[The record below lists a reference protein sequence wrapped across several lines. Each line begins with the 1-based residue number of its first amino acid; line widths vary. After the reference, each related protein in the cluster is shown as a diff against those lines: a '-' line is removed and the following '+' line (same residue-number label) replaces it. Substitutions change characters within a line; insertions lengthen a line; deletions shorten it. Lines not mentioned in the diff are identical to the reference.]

1 MALIIVCEDD
11 AATRALIVAVLSK
24 AGHEVESF
32 DNGLKAYVR
41 LLDGDAE
48 LLVSDVQMPL
58 KNGFELVADV
68 RTEPALVNLPCILLT
83 SLAER
88 AHMRI
93 GMTSGADD
101 YVTKPFQPIELLAAV
116 DSQLKRAMQRYMEQS
131 RRLEQSV
138 DKAVGERTN
147 ELMLMYEN
155 RLGIELQSRWARTD
169 TQTVHLQGSLVG
181 CTFMDAQRWQECL
194 PERQLAELA
203 KLYFGKLADSAA
215 WLTADHVQFIG
226 DGLLIAFDQQR
237 DTPSVNHFSRALRL
251 LQSLQTTQ
259 ASVQAFAV
267 NQWTRWNPP
276 PFAACMTVHAGAL
289 SLAKLEGVTG
299 GVDQLV
305 PVGQAVSEM
314 GKLLKASQTL
324 RWPMAVS
331 DAAWPGVQ
339 EAMVSDDHIEVKLK
353 AQTLLLRRA
362 SLKSPD

>member
-11 AATRALIVAVLSK
+11 ASTRALIVAVLSK

-48 LLVSDVQMPL
+48 LLISDVQMPF

-68 RTEPALVNLPCILLT
+68 RLEPALVNLPCILLT

-101 YVTKPFQPIELLAAV
+101 YVTKPFQPSELLAAA
-116 DSQLKRAMQRYMEQS
+116 DSQLKRAMQRFMEQS
-131 RRLEQSV
+131 RHIERTV

-147 ELMLMYEN
+147 ELTQRYEK
-155 RLGIELQSRWARTD
+155 RLGAELQSRWARTN
-169 TQTVHLQGSLVG
+169 TQTVHLQGSLIA
-181 CTFMDAQRWQECL
+181 CAFMDSDAWQKSL
-194 PERQLAELA
+194 PEPQLAELA

-215 WLTADHVQFIG
+215 LLTADHVQFVG

-237 DTPSVNHFSRALRL
+237 DTPSVNHFARALRL

-259 ASVQAFAV
+259 TSVQAFAL
-267 NQWTRWNPP
+267 NQWTQWNPP
-276 PFAACMTVHAGAL
+276 PFAACVVLHAGAL

-299 GVDQLV
+299 GIDQLV
-305 PVGQAVSEM
+305 PVGHAINEM

-331 DAAWPGVQ
+331 DAAWSGVQ
-339 EAMVSDDHIEVKLK
+339 HAMLSNDQVEVKLK
-353 AQTLLLRRA
+353 AQKLLLRSG

>member
-68 RTEPALVNLPCILLT
+68 RAESALVNLPCILLT

-101 YVTKPFQPIELLAAV
+101 YVTKPFQPSELLAAV

-131 RRLEQSV
+131 RHLEQSV

-147 ELMLMYEN
+147 ELTVMYEN
-155 RLGIELQSRWARTD
+155 RLGAELQSRWARTN
-169 TQTVHLQGSLVG
+169 TQTVHLQGSLIA
-181 CTFMDAQRWQECL
+181 CAFMDSDAWQKSL
-194 PERQLAELA
+194 PEQQLAELA
-203 KLYFGKLADSAA
+203 KLYFGKLADTAA
-215 WLTADHVQFIG
+215 LLTADHVQFVG

-237 DTPSVNHFSRALRL
+237 DTPSVNHFTRALRL
-251 LQSLQTTQ
+251 LQSLHSTQT
-259 ASVQAFAV
+259 SVQVIAKT
-267 NQWTRWNPP
+267 QWAQWSQPVFTP
-276 PFAACMTVHAGAL
+276 CVCVHFGTL
-289 SLAKLEGVTG
+289 SLAKIEGVTG
-299 GVDQLV
+299 GIDQLV
-305 PVGQAVSEM
+305 PVGQSIGETR
-314 GKLLKASQTL
+314 KLLKTAQSL
-324 RWPMAVS
+324 RWPIAIS
-331 DAAWPGVQ
+331 DTAW
-339 EAMVSDDHIEVKLK
+339 EAFRLFLHEEDSIEVKFTDRMLR
-353 AQTLLLRRA
+353 LRRA
-362 SLKSPD
+362 SMRADA